1 MLKTVGNL
9 AIDGVFTPVA
19 YGSSSAGSG
28 TYSAQTGR
36 YTRIGNRV
44 FFDLYI
50 AWSAHTGT
58 GSLRISGLPFTVNAT
73 LSSACSAVANG
84 ITLTALN
91 YLQPLI
97 NQNSDSIFLYQ
108 YPVGGGSPT
117 ETTMDTSGGLW
128 ISGSYGV

>member
-1 MLKTVGNL
+1 MLKSIGNL
-9 AIDGVFTPVA
+9 ALDGVFTPVA
-19 YGSSSAGSG
+19 FGSSSAGVG

-44 FFDLYI
+44 FFDLYV

-58 GSLRISGLPFTVNAT
+58 GSLRISGLPFTVNAS

-91 YLQPLI
+91 YLQPLV
-97 NQNSDSIFLYQ
+97 NQNSNAIFLYQ

-117 ETTMDTSGGLW
+117 ETAMDTSGGLW
-128 ISGSYGV
+128 LSGSYGV